1 MEMVFL
7 VLRSCN
13 QRVETKHA
21 VPNAGS
27 YPWGISSRPV
37 KMTRSHMESF
47 GVIFGPIE
55 TFAAQYT
62 FRQLQ

>member
-1 MEMVFL
+1 MEMAFL

-21 VPNAGS
+21 VPGAGS
-27 YPWGISSRPV
+27 YPWGISSQPV

-47 GVIFGPIE
+47 GVIFGP
-55 TFAAQYT
+55 
-62 FRQLQ
+62 L